1 MEEKKEDFSQIP
13 PAGAS
18 PSQFAA
24 PPPDYGSVQYG
35 AQESYAA
42 QYQPN
47 KVDSEV
53 HYMVRAFQIHIRNFP
68 LARRGSG
75 NQCNWIRKS

>member
-18 PSQFAA
+18 PSEFAA

-35 AQESYAA
+35 AQESYAP

-47 KVDSEV
+47 KVDSEA
-53 HYMVRAFQIHIRNFP
+53 HYMVRLLEIHIQN
-68 LARRGSG
+68 LHSARRF
-75 NQCNWIRKS
+75 